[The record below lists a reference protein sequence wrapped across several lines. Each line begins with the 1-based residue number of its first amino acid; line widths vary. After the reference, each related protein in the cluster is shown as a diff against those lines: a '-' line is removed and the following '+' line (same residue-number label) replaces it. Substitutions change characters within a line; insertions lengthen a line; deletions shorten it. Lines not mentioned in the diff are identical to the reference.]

1 MINLLFMICCAASI
15 GKSKKNVSMV
25 FAVVVSITAALA
37 VLLAIT
43 GFFIWRAKK
52 TKARKPGDIL
62 SLQTVDLPKR
72 DDKTYIN
79 INLLLDVILT
89 LVFS

>member
-1 MINLLFMICCAASI
+1 MICCAASI
-15 GKSKKNVSMV
+15 GKSKKKVSM
-25 FAVVVSITAALA
+25 AISVVVSITAALA

-43 GFFIWRAKK
+43 GLLIWRAKK

-62 SLQTVDLPKR
+62 SLQTVDIPER

-79 INLLLDVILT
+79 VNLLLDVILT